1 MRLKTLTKEEVIAKC
16 QELDVRFIR
25 LQFTDILGVIKNV
38 AIPASQLERALNN
51 EIMFDGSSIEG
62 FTRVEESDMILKP
75 DLSTFAIFPWRPREG
90 AVARI
95 ICDIYTP
102 EMLPFEGD
110 PRYILKKAVKEA
122 EELGYAINIGPEC
135 EFFLFKSNEDGTPSL
150 TTHDRGGYFDM
161 APNDMGENA
170 RREMVMTLEEM
181 GFEIE
186 ASHHEVSPG
195 QHEIDF
201 KYSDPVSTADRVT
214 TLKFVTRIIAL
225 RHNLHATFMPKPIF
239 GINGSGMHI
248 HLSLFKNNKNQ
259 FYDPNGLNQLSPT
272 ALYFTGGVL
281 KHIKGITAI
290 TNPVINS
297 YKRLMPGYEAPV
309 YQTWSVSNRSALIRV
324 PAGRGNGTRIEVRN
338 PDCCCN
344 PYLAFSL
351 LIRAGLEGIRN
362 QIEPG
367 SPIQKN
373 VYMMSGAERSLDN
386 ISSLPTDLY
395 EALVEMEKDPFC
407 LETLGNH
414 IFYRFMEAKAIEWE
428 VYRGQVHQWEIDQ
441 YLSMF

>member
-1 MRLKTLTKEEVIAKC
+1 MTKQEVIAKC
-16 QELDVRFIR
+16 KELDVRFIR

-75 DLSTFAIFPWRPREG
+75 DLGTFAIFPWRPREG

-102 EMLPFEGD
+102 EGVPFEGD
-110 PRYILKKAVKEA
+110 PRYILKKAVQEA
-122 EELGYAINIGPEC
+122 AELGYSINIGPEC

-150 TTHDRGGYFDM
+150 TTHDKGSYFDM
-161 APNDMGENA
+161 APNDLGENA

-201 KYSDPVSTADRVT
+201 KYSDPLSTADRVT

-248 HLSLFKNNKNQ
+248 HLSLFKGGKNV
-259 FYDPNGLNQLSPT
+259 FYDPAATNQLSST
-272 ALYFTGGVL
+272 ALHFIGGVL
-281 KHIKGITAI
+281 KHIKGITAV
-290 TNPVINS
+290 TNPVVNS
-297 YKRLMPGYEAPV
+297 YKRLVPGYEAPV

-324 PAGRGNGTRIEVRN
+324 PAGRGDSTRIEVRN

-344 PYLAFSL
+344 PYLAFTL
-351 LIRAGLEGIRN
+351 LIKAGLEGIRN
-362 QIEPG
+362 QIDPG

-373 VYMMSGAERSLDN
+373 VYMMSGAERSLEN
-386 ISSLPTDLY
+386 ITSLPMSLY
-395 EALVEMEKDPFC
+395 EALVEMEKDSFC
-407 LETLGNH
+407 QEALGNH
-414 IFYRFMEAKAIEWE
+414 IFQRFMEAKAIEWE
-428 VYRGQVHQWEIDQ
+428 VYRSQVHQWEIDQ
-441 YLSMF
+441 YLGVF